1 MATNRPF
8 AYNPTHASVAGTYN
22 IGDLA
27 VGITE
32 QNYNT
37 NPGGLIWWGGPD
49 EEQGYVI
56 AVPVSGNTQPTPVTT
71 NRLYLSPTYKATD
84 IALSNNNQT
93 ATEIFSYSQSV
104 LGETPITTSDKV
116 MFSVQF
122 NSTNISVGIGGRFIG
137 IGRTSMNYEG
147 PFNGY
152 PGNDDKSYGF
162 SDNGD
167 LYINGS
173 IIQSGLPTWNNEG
186 DIIDIT
192 VDNVNGYLWVRV
204 NGGNWNNSI
213 SGNPSTN
220 SGGTSIS
227 TTTWYPALCPYI
239 YGSMTIQNYPTYGVP
254 TGYEFL
260 GNTLSSVKFLGT
272 KVYPNPLSDSTF
284 IGLAETYFN
293 QSFTSATEASVWL
306 TTNGYWN
313 SYPVLS
319 PVLSLDAADYSGTGP
334 WIDSVG
340 GKSFTLTNSP
350 TWSSSNGGYFNFIS
364 ASAQYA
370 ICNTSLPSMSTWTV
384 GVWHYYTGTETGAA
398 PCIVTETFIGGSINY
413 SLGKNLAPFSVG
425 FFNGSWRITDGYS
438 LTPNNWYYIVGTYDG
453 STIKLYVNNTL
464 VDSTNYTGTP
474 TSSGAGIR
482 LMERW
487 DLSDYWGGR
496 LAIVD
501 IYSSALNQSEITS
514 KWNLTKSRFGL

>member
-1 MATNRPF
+1 MSTTRPF
-8 AYNPTHASVAGTYN
+8 AYNPGSSISGT
-22 IGDLA
+22 IQVGDLA
-27 VGITE
+27 VGYPTSGYTGTE
-32 QNYNT
+32 
-37 NPGGLIWWGGPD
+37 WWNGPD
-49 EEQGYVI
+49 EELGYVI
-56 AVPVSGNTQPTPVTT
+56 AQPVPDDSQPTPIPGVT
-71 NRLYLSPTYKATD
+71 
-84 IALSNNNQT
+84 
-93 ATEIFSYSQSV
+93 
-104 LGETPITTSDKV
+104 G
-116 MFSVQF
+116 
-122 NSTNISVGIGGRFIG
+122 SVGFF
-137 IGRTSMNYEG
+137 RT
-147 PFNGY
+147 NGF
-152 PGNDDKSYGF
+152 DD
-162 SDNGD
+162 
-167 LYINGS
+167 
-173 IIQSGLPTWNNEG
+173 NEF
-186 DIIDIT
+186 IDIT
-192 VDNVNGYLWVRV
+192 NILLNSNY
-204 NGGNWNNSI
+204 NNA
-213 SGNPSTN
+213 PDAST
-220 SGGTSIS
+220 G
-227 TTTWYPALCPYI
+227 
-239 YGSMTIQNYPTYGVP
+239 
-254 TGYEFL
+254 
-260 GNTLSSVKFLGT
+260 
-272 KVYPNPLSDSTF
+272 
-284 IGLAETYFN
+284 
-293 QSFTSATEASVWL
+293 L

-313 SYPVLS
+313 SYSTLTS
-319 PVLSLDAADYSGTGP
+319 PVLSLDAADYSGSGP
-334 WIDSVG
+334 WIDSIG

-350 TWSSSNGGYFNFIS
+350 TWSSSNGGYFNFVS
-364 ASAQYA
+364 SSSQYA